1 MRQRNRFVLA
11 ILLFLFSYPLFL
23 GIWIYVKPF
32 YGTGLTHIGT
42 RLAVL
47 TMGGV
52 VEKIVTDKEEA
63 SVTLVRSFVTNH
75 GIADMVLDLKLSV
88 SKYSFNVPLT
98 FALITGLL
106 PIFRWQ
112 KGTLL
117 EAVLILV
124 FVHLLYIYSYCCLQ
138 MYNSFI
144 ISGIQAR
151 SNISRFFWE
160 FFWAFTDNMV
170 IRFEPF
176 LVIMYLWL
184 RNIHGAKPVTNQRA

>member
-1 MRQRNRFVLA
+1 MRPRNRFVLA
-11 ILLFLFSYPLFL
+11 ILLFLLSYPLFL
-23 GIWIYVKPF
+23 VIWIYVKPF

-42 RLAVL
+42 GLAVL

-52 VEKIVTDKEEA
+52 VEKIVTDKEDA
-63 SVTLVRSFVTNH
+63 SVTLVRSFITNH
-75 GIADMVLDLKLSV
+75 GMTDMVLDLKLSV

-98 FALITGLL
+98 FALIASLL
-106 PIFRWQ
+106 PIFRWR
-112 KGTLL
+112 KRTLF

-144 ISGIQAR
+144 ISGIQVQ
-151 SNISRFFWE
+151 SNVSRFFWE

-176 LVIMYLWL
+176 LVAMYLWL
-184 RNIHGAKPVTNQRA
+184 RNIHRVKPVTNQTA